1 MIKIYSKPDCV
12 QCTMTYKAL
21 NARKL
26 TSEIIDITKDEK
38 AYEYI
43 QSLGYSRL
51 PVVVTESQHWAGFR
65 PDKIKEL

>member
-21 NARKL
+21 NAREL
-26 TSEIIDITKDEK
+26 TYEMIDVTQNEE

-65 PDKIKEL
+65 PDKIKDL